1 MTVSKP
7 NIKILLDGGDPD
19 ETRRIKDVL
28 GRLDGQTT
36 NPTYVAKNPKIQ
48 ERIAAGHK
56 LTKQEQEEEYRH
68 IVQQISPLVGDSGV
82 SIEVFADFDSTAEQ
96 MLEQG
101 EKMFTWIPNAYI
113 KYPCTHEGL
122 RAAGISAR
130 RAIRVNLTLCFSQEQ
145 AAAVYAVTKDAKA
158 PVYISPFVGRLDD
171 KGIDGM
177 ELVKNI
183 KRMYDQ
189 GDGHVQVLVA
199 SLRRQEHLLDAMA
212 LHAELATLPANLL
225 DQWVGAGRAVPDQN
239 FHYSGMDGQGRRLKS
254 IPYRNLNLNTSWE
267 SFDIRHELTDQGITK
282 FVTDYKSTLAS
293 AA

>member
-7 NIKILLDGGDPD
+7 NIKILLDGGDPE
-19 ETRRIKDVL
+19 ETRRIKNVL
-28 GRLDGQTT
+28 GYLDGQTT

-48 ERIAAGHK
+48 KRIASGHK
-56 LTKQEQEEEYRH
+56 LTKQEQEEEYRQ

-101 EKMFTWIPNAYI
+101 EKMFAWIPNAYI

-130 RAIRVNLTLCFSQEQ
+130 QGIRVNLTLCFSQAQ

-158 PVYISPFVGRLDD
+158 SVYISPFVGRLDD
-171 KGIDGM
+171 KGVNGM
-177 ELVKNI
+177 EVVKNI
-183 KRMYDQ
+183 KKMYDQ

-199 SLRRQEHLLDAMA
+199 SLRRQEHLLAAMA
-212 LHAELATLPANLL
+212 LHAELATLPAKLL
-225 DQWVGAGRAVPDQN
+225 EQWNGAGHPIPDQN
-239 FHYSGMDGQGRRLKS
+239 FHYSGMDEQGRHLES
-254 IPYRNLNLNTSWE
+254 VPYRNLDLNASWE
-267 SFDIRHELTDQGITK
+267 SFDIRHELTDQGIAR